1 MKFREINENIWG
13 EVIYAYS
20 RKNAID
26 DGYLVD
32 VTQTAKESGI
42 VFPVALTKAVWN
54 TYVEV
59 PESVTCQDEK
69 GRLWDLL
76 WMYRCE
82 FLRLK
87 KNGELKETYFFELY
101 VQNTNEKPE
110 LIKLKGMIHPGDNG
124 EGVITIMLP
133 DED

>member
-1 MKFREINENIWG
+1 MMYNNENIWG

-32 VTQTAKESGI
+32 VTQTAKEAGI
-42 VFPVALTKAVWN
+42 LFPVVLTRTVWG

-59 PESVTCQDEK
+59 PTGVTCQDEK
-69 GRLWDLL
+69 GRLWDIL

-87 KNGELKETYFFELY
+87 KNGKLKEAFFFELY
-101 VQNTNEKPE
+101 VRNTNKDPK

-133 DED
+133 TED